1 MRWQV
6 KGSGW
11 RTQPAST
18 HRMAHTDAT
27 THDDLRCQLEAL
39 QARIRTLEHDAA
51 RYTQLQQALEESE
64 QRYAALFDQAFDA
77 IILED
82 ERARILDANPA
93 ACRMLGYSRDELC
106 TMSIAQLQAEQNGTS
121 LPDPI
126 HRQALEG
133 QRDGARLPLT
143 LARRDGT
150 TFPADVT
157 ITPLDLRGGP
167 VFLAILRDMSERQQ
181 SAQALV
187 EEHNLLRTLIDLL
200 PDYIYLKDRD
210 GRYQAVNRA
219 MTRFLGL
226 SSDADILGKRPA
238 DLFAPDQAA
247 ALSIADC
254 AVLES
259 RQSLLQTEQEIKDAQ
274 GNAHT
279 LRINKVLLRD
289 SQGTIVGLVGI
300 AHDITEQKATEEAL
314 KHYAARLNVLHL
326 LDQGVLSGQS
336 AEEIAASALAG
347 FCRLVP
353 CHSAGLALF
362 DAEKDD
368 ALIVIASDYGE
379 TIANA
384 GEHVAREQFGMP
396 ENVRA
401 LRQAIIPDLAK
412 SSAPS
417 ALQARLAQQGVRA
430 YLSAPLVVEGHL
442 LGELALGAQ
451 EPGAFG
457 VAHRVIATQ
466 LADQITI
473 AMSHARLSTQ
483 VQRHNEE
490 LQQRVAERT
499 QELDRTRSRVEAI
512 LNNSSDAIILS
523 RADGSISQTNLTFD
537 QLFGYLPDELFHQP
551 LTAVAHP
558 ASAVRFAEAIEQV
571 AHQGTVQ
578 RLEILAQRKNGA
590 TFDAEVALSLM
601 PAGTGRRSG
610 IVCHLRDITERKRAE
625 EELRRALEKERELSE
640 LKTRFVSMAS
650 HEFRTP
656 LTAILSST
664 EILERYLDRL
674 QPAQREKHFRHIEVA
689 SRHMTQLLDEVLLLG
704 RVEAEQL
711 RFMPAPLDLVALATE
726 MLEQVQLSAPPEIVF
741 NVALDDTCGHKLLDE
756 QLMRHI
762 LANLLSNAVKYSPKG
777 GMVHCSIACAAEDI
791 TIRVQDEGIGIPEK
805 DQERL
810 YEPFH
815 RASNVDTIQG
825 TGLGLVITKRAV
837 DLHGGTI
844 ICDST
849 VGMGTTFTVRIPS
862 R

>member
-1 MRWQV
+1 M
-6 KGSGW
+6 
-11 RTQPAST
+11 PD
-18 HRMAHTDAT
+18 TDT
-27 THDDLRCQLEAL
+27 ITPGYFDRQFEVL
-39 QARIRTLEHDAA
+39 QARIRALEDAA
-51 RYTQLQQALEESE
+51 VQNRRLLQALDESE
-64 QRYAALFDQAFDA
+64 QRYSVLFNQAFDA

-82 ERARILDANPA
+82 EHERILDANPA
-93 ACRMLGYSRDELC
+93 ACRMLGYTRDELC
-106 TMSIAQLQAEQNGTS
+106 AMSTAQLEAEQPNAR
-121 LPDPI
+121 LPNPI
-126 HRQALEG
+126 YCHALEG
-133 QRDGARLPLT
+133 QREGARLSLT

-157 ITPLDLRGGP
+157 ITPLELRQGL
-167 VFLAILRDMSERQQ
+167 VFLDLLRDMSERQQ
-181 SAQALV
+181 AAQALAN
-187 EEHNLLRTLIDLL
+187 ERNLLRALIDLV
-200 PDYIYLKDRD
+200 PDYLYLKDRD
-210 GRYQAVNRA
+210 GRYQLVNSA
-219 MTRFLGL
+219 AAKFLGV
-226 SSDADILGKRPA
+226 SSDTGILGKMPA
-238 DLFAPDQAA
+238 DLFVPDQADA
-247 ALSIADC
+247 ISTADR

-259 RQSLLQTEQEIKDAQ
+259 GEPLLQIEQEVRDQQ
-274 GNAHT
+274 GNMRA
-279 LRINKVLLRD
+279 LRMNKVPLRD
-289 SQGTIVGLVGI
+289 SQGAVVGLVGI
-300 AHDITEQKATEEAL
+300 THDITEHKRTEEAL

-326 LDQGVLSGQS
+326 LDQGVLSGQP
-336 AEEIAASALAG
+336 AEEIAAGALAG
-347 FCRLVP
+347 FCELVP
-353 CHSAGLALF
+353 CHSAGVVLF
-362 DAEKDD
+362 DASKDD
-368 ALIVIASDYGE
+368 ALIVLASDYGE

-384 GEHVAREQFGMP
+384 GEHIALGQFSVP
-396 ENVRA
+396 ENVYA
-401 LRQAIIPDLAK
+401 LRQAIIPDLAEV
-412 SSAPS
+412 SAPS

-442 LGELALGAQ
+442 LGELALGAL

-466 LADQITI
+466 LADQIAI
-473 AMSHARLSTQ
+473 AMSHARLSAQ

-537 QLFGYLPDELFHQP
+537 QLFGYLPDELFHHP

-558 ASAVRFAEAIEQV
+558 DSAARFAEAIEQV
-571 AHQGTVQ
+571 ALQGTVQ
-578 RLEILAQRKNGA
+578 RLEILAQHKDGT
-590 TFDAEVALSLM
+590 TFDAEVALSLI
-601 PAGTGRRSG
+601 PAGTERHSG

-656 LTAILSST
+656 LTTIVSST
-664 EILERYLDRL
+664 EILEHYFDRL
-674 QPAQREKHFRHIEVA
+674 QPAQREKHFRHIEIA
-689 SRHMTQLLDEVLLLG
+689 SRHMTHLLDDVLLLG

-711 RFMPAPLDLVALATE
+711 PFKPVRFNLAALAAE
-726 MLEQVQLSAPPEIVF
+726 VLEQVQLSAPPGIVF
-741 NVALDDTCGHKLLDE
+741 EVALDGACRDRLFDE

-762 LANLLSNAVKYSPKG
+762 LTNLLSNAVKYSLKG
-777 GMVHCSIACAAEDI
+777 GTVRFAVTCDAQSI

-805 DQERL
+805 DLERL

-825 TGLGLVITKRAV
+825 TGLGLVITKHAV

-844 ICDST
+844 VCEST
-849 VGMGTTFTVRIPS
+849 VGVGTTFTVRIPS

>member
-1 MRWQV
+1 
-6 KGSGW
+6 
-11 RTQPAST
+11 
-18 HRMAHTDAT
+18 MANTDAIT
-27 THDDLRCQLEAL
+27 PGYFDRQLEAL
-39 QARIRTLEHDAA
+39 RARIRTLENAA
-51 RYTQLQQALEESE
+51 AQNIQLQQALEESE
-64 QRYAALFDQAFDA
+64 QRYSALFNQAFDA

-82 ERARILDANPA
+82 ENERILDANPA
-93 ACRMLGYSRDELC
+93 ACRMLGYTRDELC
-106 TMSIAQLQAEQNGTS
+106 AMSTAQLETERHGTS
-121 LPDPI
+121 LPNPI
-126 HRQALEG
+126 YRRALEG
-133 QRDGARLPLT
+133 QRDGTRLLLT
-143 LARRDGT
+143 LVRRDGT

-157 ITPLDLRGGP
+157 ITPLDLRQGL
-167 VFLAILRDMSERQQ
+167 VFLAILRDVSERQQ
-181 SAQALV
+181 AAQALAN
-187 EEHNLLRTLIDLL
+187 ERNLLRTLIDLL

-210 GRYQAVNRA
+210 GRYQLVNRA
-219 MTRFLGL
+219 SAKFLGI
-226 SSDADILGKRPA
+226 SSGTGILGKTPA
-238 DLFAPDQAA
+238 DLFAPDQAD
-247 ALSIADC
+247 ALSAADH

-259 RQSLLQTEQEIKDAQ
+259 GEPLLQVEQEVKDSQ

-279 LRINKVLLRD
+279 LRINKVPLRD
-289 SQGTIVGLVGI
+289 SQGAIVGLVGI
-300 AHDITEQKATEEAL
+300 AHDITEHKRTEEAL
-314 KHYAARLNVLHL
+314 KHYAARLNVLHI

-347 FCRLVP
+347 FCELVP

-362 DAEKDD
+362 DVEKDD
-368 ALIVIASDYGE
+368 ALIVTASDYGE

-384 GEHVAREQFGMP
+384 GEHIRLGRFGLP
-396 ENVRA
+396 ENIHA
-401 LRQAIIPDLAK
+401 LHQAIIPDLAEL
-412 SSAPS
+412 SAPS

-430 YLSAPLVVEGHL
+430 YLSAPLVVESHL

-451 EPGAFG
+451 EPGTFG

-466 LADQITI
+466 LADQIAI
-473 AMSHARLSTQ
+473 AMSHARLSAQ

-558 ASAVRFAEAIEQV
+558 DSAARFADAIGQV

-578 RLEILAQRKNGA
+578 RLEILAQRKDGT
-590 TFDAEVALSLM
+590 TFDAEVALSLI

-640 LKTRFVSMAS
+640 LKMRFVSMAS

-656 LTAILSST
+656 LTTIVSST

-674 QPAQREKHFRHIEVA
+674 QPAQREKHFRHIEIA
-689 SRHMTQLLDEVLLLG
+689 SQHMTQLLDEVLLLG

-711 RFMPAPLDLVALATE
+711 QFKPAPLDLVALATE
-726 MLEQVQLSAPPEIVF
+726 VLEQVQLSAPPGIVF
-741 NVALDDTCGHKLLDE
+741 DVALDDACGYKLLDE

-762 LANLLSNAVKYSPKG
+762 LINLLSNAVKYSPKG
-777 GMVHCSIACAAEDI
+777 GTVHYSITCAAEGI

-815 RASNVDTIQG
+815 RASNADTIQG
-825 TGLGLVITKRAV
+825 TGLGLVITKHAV
-837 DLHGGTI
+837 DLHSGTI
-844 ICDST
+844 VCDSK
-849 VGMGTTFTVRIPS
+849 VGVGTTFTVRIPS

>member
-1 MRWQV
+1 MAN
-6 KGSGW
+6 SD
-11 RTQPAST
+11 AIT
-18 HRMAHTDAT
+18 HGYFYR
-27 THDDLRCQLEAL
+27 QLEAL
-39 QARIRTLEHDAA
+39 RARIRKLEHDAA
-51 RYTQLQQALEESE
+51 RHAQLQQVLEESE
-64 QRYAALFDQAFDA
+64 QRYAALFNQAFDA
-77 IILED
+77 ILLED
-82 ERARILDANPA
+82 ETERILDANPA
-93 ACRMLGYSRDELC
+93 ACRMLGYTRDELC
-106 TMSIAQLQAEQNGTS
+106 AMSTAQLQAGRRSSCAPN
-121 LPDPI
+121 PVY
-126 HRQALEG
+126 RRALEG
-133 QRDGARLPLT
+133 QREGARLSLT
-143 LARRDGT
+143 LVRRDGT

-157 ITPLDLRGGP
+157 ITPLDLRQGL

-181 SAQALV
+181 AAQALAD
-187 EEHNLLRTLIDLL
+187 EHNLLRTLIDLL

-210 GRYQAVNRA
+210 GRYQLVNRA
-219 MTRFLGL
+219 SAKFLGL
-226 SSDADILGKRPA
+226 SSSTGLLGKTPA

-247 ALSIADC
+247 ALSAADR
-254 AVLES
+254 AVLEAGQPVS
-259 RQSLLQTEQEIKDAQ
+259 QVEQEVEDSQ

-279 LRINKVLLRD
+279 LLMNKVPLRD
-289 SQGTIVGLVGI
+289 SQGAIVGLVGI
-300 AHDITEQKATEEAL
+300 AHDITEHKRTEEAL

-336 AEEIAASALAG
+336 AEEIAAGALAG
-347 FCRLVP
+347 FCELVP

-362 DAEKDD
+362 DAGKDD
-368 ALIVIASDYGE
+368 ALIVIASEYGE

-384 GEHVAREQFGMP
+384 GEHIALGQFAMP
-396 ENVRA
+396 ENVPA
-401 LRQAIIPDLAK
+401 LRQAIIPDLTAL
-412 SSAPS
+412 SAPS
-417 ALQARLAQQGVRA
+417 ALQARLARQGVRA

-466 LADQITI
+466 LADQIAI
-473 AMSHARLSTQ
+473 AMSHARLSAQ

-537 QLFGYLPDELFHQP
+537 QLFGYLPDELFHHP

-558 ASAVRFAEAIEQV
+558 EWAAHFADAIGQV

-578 RLEILAQRKNGA
+578 RLEIVAQRKDGT
-590 TFDAEVALSLM
+590 TFDAEVALSLI

-656 LTAILSST
+656 LTTIVSST

-674 QPAQREKHFRHIEVA
+674 QPAQREKHFRHIEIA

-711 RFMPAPLDLVALATE
+711 QFKPTPLDLAALAAE
-726 MLEQVQLSAPPEIVF
+726 VLEQVQLSAPPGIVF
-741 NVALDDTCGHKLLDE
+741 DVALDGACGDRLLDE

-762 LANLLSNAVKYSPKG
+762 LTNLLSNAVKYSPKG
-777 GMVHCSIACAAEDI
+777 GTVRSRVICAAEGI

-825 TGLGLVITKRAV
+825 TGLGLAITKHAV

-844 ICDST
+844 VCDST
-849 VGMGTTFTVRIPS
+849 VGVGTTFTVRIPS